1 MRILSIYRIGVAVL
15 GGLLCSA
22 SVSAASGSSSQHPSD
37 GQPKTLIQHAA
48 LIITMD
54 PTLETGPLGAL
65 SDADLLMEGD
75 TIVAIGKGLAAP
87 DATVVDAKGKIVLP
101 GFVDVHNHLYQSV
114 FRGGCTDDDVLG
126 WLDKCNL
133 PVRLGL
139 TEAEIYAAV
148 RLSTLDLITTG
159 VTTVVDWAHLFPPN
173 LAKANLRALNE
184 SGLRFVFAYSQRKE
198 ARDTLK
204 AFKADFIDPNPLASF
219 QLSGSTTKKSAEHL
233 ADMVLLARE
242 LNVTV
247 NVHLLEHINQR
258 QDDPVSVLARAGAL
272 ALGPRLLV
280 NHAVHL
286 TDDEIALLAK
296 SGVHIAHS
304 PLSNMRLAS
313 GIIRLPELHKAG
325 IKVGL
330 GLDGGT
336 NDTSDVFAN
345 MRAAVG
351 LQRAKT
357 LHAATFPT
365 VPDVLRMAT
374 LGGAEVLGLE
384 QQIGSLTPG
393 KKADVIM
400 LDPSAVNF
408 APRWDWPSQI
418 VFNGQP
424 ANVEYVFVGGRMLK
438 EKGRLREVSEQDVIA
453 AAEQAAHRIRSS
465 LTSTRE
471 K

>member
-1 MRILSIYRIGVAVL
+1 MRVLFSYRICVAVL
-15 GGLLCSA
+15 AGLLLSA
-22 SVSAASGSSSQHPSD
+22 HVTSVSGSSSPHRSD
-37 GQPKTLIQHAA
+37 SSQKTLIQHAS

-54 PTLETGPLGAL
+54 PALGTGPLGSL
-65 SDADLLMEGD
+65 SDADLLMDGD
-75 TIVAIGKGLAAP
+75 TIVAIGKGLTDP
-87 DATVVDAKGKIVLP
+87 DATVVIATGKIVLP
-101 GFVDVHNHLYQSV
+101 GFVDVHNHLYQSI

-133 PVRLGL
+133 PVRLGF

-173 LAKANLRALNE
+173 LAKANVRALHE

-198 ARDTLK
+198 GLDTIK
-204 AFKADFIDPNPLASF
+204 AFKAEFIDPNPLGSL
-219 QLSGSTTKKSAEHL
+219 QLSGGSTKKSAEHL
-233 ADMVLLARE
+233 ADIVLLARE

-247 NVHLLEHINQR
+247 NVHLLEHIKQR
-258 QDDPVSVLARAGAL
+258 QDDPVSVLARSGAL
-272 ALGPRLLV
+272 ALGPQLLV
-280 NHAVHL
+280 NHAIHL
-286 TDDEIALLAK
+286 TDDDISLLAK
-296 SGVHIAHS
+296 SGVRIAHS

-313 GIIRLPELHKAG
+313 GIIRLPDLHNAG

-336 NDTSDVFAN
+336 NDTSDMFAN

-357 LHAATFPT
+357 LDATIFPT

-384 QQIGSLTPG
+384 DKIGSLTPG
-393 KKADVIM
+393 KKADVIIVN
-400 LDPSAVNF
+400 PNAVNF

-418 VFNGQP
+418 VFNAQP
-424 ANVEYVFVGGRMLK
+424 ANVEYVFVNGRMLK
-438 EKGRLREVSEQDVIA
+438 DRGRLVEVSEQDVIA
-453 AAEQAAHRIRSS
+453 AAEQAANRIRGS
-465 LTSTRE
+465 LNSTRGR
-471 K
+471 

>member
-1 MRILSIYRIGVAVL
+1 MRILSTFRIWVAVL
-15 GGLLCSA
+15 GLVFSAQVSCVSGSA
-22 SVSAASGSSSQHPSD
+22 SPHPSD
-37 GQPKTLIQHAA
+37 GHRKTLIQHAA

-54 PTLETGPLGAL
+54 PALGTGPLGAL
-65 SDADLLMEGD
+65 SDADLLLDRE
-75 TIVAIGKGLAAP
+75 TIVAIGKGLTAP
-87 DATVVDAKGKIVLP
+87 DATVVNASGKIVLP

-114 FRGGCTDDDVLG
+114 FRGGCSDDDVLG

-133 PVRLGL
+133 PVRLGF

-173 LAKANLRALNE
+173 LAKANVRALHE

-198 ARDTLK
+198 GMDGIK
-204 AFKADFIDPNPLASF
+204 AFKAALIDPYPLADF
-219 QLSGSTTKKSAEHL
+219 QLSGGTTRKSAEHL
-233 ADMVLLARE
+233 ADMVVLARE
-242 LNVTV
+242 LDVTV
-247 NVHLLEHINQR
+247 NVHLLEHLNQR
-258 QDDPVSVLARAGAL
+258 QDDPMSVLARSGAL
-272 ALGPRLLV
+272 ALGPHLLV
-280 NHAVHL
+280 NHAIHL
-286 TDDEIALLAK
+286 TDDDITLLAK
-296 SGVHIAHS
+296 SGVRIAHS

-325 IKVGL
+325 IKLGL

-357 LHAATFPT
+357 LDATTFPT

-384 QQIGSLTPG
+384 QEIGSLTPG
-393 KKADVIM
+393 KKADVIIVN
-400 LDPSAVNF
+400 PSAVNF

-424 ANVEYVFVGGRMLK
+424 ANVDYVFVAGRMLK
-438 EKGRLREVSEQDVIA
+438 EKGRLLGVSEQDVIA
-453 AAEQAAHRIRSS
+453 AAEQAATRIRSS
-465 LTSTRE
+465 VHSTHGQ
-471 K
+471 